1 MTQQLSETTADNSTA
16 ELAHG
21 TAGNAADQ
29 PARRGPG
36 RPRHTDVEPRSY
48 EAVLELFGQH
58 GWDGLTLDAVA
69 THAGIG
75 KSSIYLRWKTKRE
88 LLLDAVRDFETRHVS
103 PADEGQPLREYLVE
117 YAVARGRLLLGPHGP
132 TMLNIVS
139 AAIAEPDDFQEIRE
153 ESISQGILPVVGRIE
168 RAVVA
173 GELPAGTDTDLVL
186 DSVEGSLI
194 FHLLIAPRG
203 ASREEL
209 GADLER
215 YVTEL
220 VDNALR
226 GAGVQ
231 SA

>member
-1 MTQQLSETTADNSTA
+1 MTPQLTEPMA
-16 ELAHG
+16 EATLPE
-21 TAGNAADQ
+21 Q

-36 RPRHTDVEPRSY
+36 RPRHTDTEPRSY
-48 EAVLELFGQH
+48 EAVLQLFGRH

-88 LLLDAVRDFETRHVS
+88 LLLDAVRDFETRHVN
-103 PADEGQPLREYLVE
+103 PADDGQPLRDYLVE
-117 YAVARGRLLLGPHGP
+117 YLMARGSLMLGPHGP

-139 AAIAEPDDFQEIRE
+139 AAMANPEDFHEIRE
-153 ESISQGILPVVGRIE
+153 ESISHGYLPVVGRIE
-168 RAVVA
+168 RALA
-173 GELPAGTDTDLVL
+173 DGELPDGTDTGQLLDALEGALV
-186 DSVEGSLI
+186 

-203 ASREEL
+203 ATREEL

-215 YVTEL
+215 YVTTL
-220 VDNALR
+220 VDKALR

-231 SA
+231 GS

>member
-1 MTQQLSETTADNSTA
+1 MTPQLTETTAEGTTA
-16 ELAHG
+16 AETSAE
-21 TAGNAADQ
+21 Q

-36 RPRHTDVEPRSY
+36 RPRHTDTEPRSY

-88 LLLDAVRDFETRHVS
+88 LLLDAVRDFETRHVN
-103 PADEGQPLREYLVE
+103 PADDGQPLREYLVE
-117 YAVARGRLLLGPHGP
+117 YLVARGRLMLGPHGP

-139 AAIAEPDDFQEIRE
+139 AAMANPEDFHEIRE
-153 ESISQGILPVVGRIE
+153 ESISQGFLPVVGRIE
-168 RAVVA
+168 QAVTE
-173 GELPAGTDTDLVL
+173 GELPAGTDTGQLLDTLEGALV
-186 DSVEGSLI
+186 

-203 ASREEL
+203 ANRDEL

-215 YVTEL
+215 YVGSL
-220 VDNALR
+220 VDSALR
-226 GAGVQ
+226 GA
-231 SA
+231 A

>member
-1 MTQQLSETTADNSTA
+1 MTQQLTETAA
-16 ELAHG
+16 EH
-21 TAGNAADQ
+21 TTPEQ

-58 GWDGLTLDAVA
+58 GWSGLTLDAVA

-88 LLLDAVRDFETRHVS
+88 LLLDAVRDFENRHVS

-117 YAVARGRLLLGPHGP
+117 YAVARGRLLLGVHGP

-139 AAIAEPDDFQEIRE
+139 AAMANPDDFQEIRE

-168 RAVVA
+168 RAVA
-173 GELPAGTDTDLVL
+173 EGELPEDVDGGQLLDMIEGALV
-186 DSVEGSLI
+186 
-194 FHLLIAPRG
+194 FHLLISPRG

-209 GADLER
+209 GADLAR
-215 YVTEL
+215 YAASL
-220 VDNALR
+220 VDNALQAA
-226 GAGVQ
+226 GAR
-231 SA
+231 SS